1 MRGHRLQNV
10 LELPRQ
16 NVLGCHGSWK
26 GETQIST
33 WPPASNW
40 LHLLNF
46 SFSVSFSKD
55 ECQGLLR
62 AGHRAHHSARHTGG
76 PQLERLPALF
86 TSLPGLPPGMASL
99 IDKARPQF
107 WHPDQLLE
115 ATTERC
121 LAAPGQLPL
130 SRGSYCSSQPQARGS
145 KTPGRQGK
153 QASCGA
159 GEPVPLLRSKGC
171 ESGTSR

>member
-1 MRGHRLQNV
+1 MFWNCLGRTFLAVMGAGRVRLKSQLGHL
-10 LELPRQ
+10 LAT
-16 NVLGCHGSWK
+16 GFTS
-26 GETQIST
+26 
-33 WPPASNW
+33 
-40 LHLLNF
+40 LNF

-107 WHPDQLLE
+107 WHPDRLLE